1 MAGGKVR
8 HDVTSTL
15 PWMGAGTQFLVQLV
29 DALPDDALRAPSA
42 LPGWTR
48 AHVVGHVARNAEA
61 LTRLATWA
69 RTGVETPMYAEAGQ
83 RAADIESSAQHAA
96 GRLRRELSS
105 TADALDVALAALED
119 RHWKAQVRSALGR
132 EIPVT
137 EVPWMRVREVWLHAA
152 DLGSGATMADLPPE
166 VVDTLLDDVT
176 GTLSAKDG
184 CPSALLTATDR
195 DRIWRLGP
203 DEGAVEVH
211 GPAAPLLGWLTGR
224 SGGVALTTLGGDI
237 PTTPRWI

>member
-1 MAGGKVR
+1 MR
-8 HDVTSTL
+8 RDVTSTL
-15 PWMGAGTQFLVQLV
+15 PWMGAGTEFLVQLV

-69 RTGVETPMYAEAGQ
+69 RTGVETPMYADAQQ
-83 RAADIESSAQHAA
+83 RAADIEDSATHSADT
-96 GRLRRELSS
+96 LRRELSS
-105 TADALDVALAALED
+105 TADDLDVALATLED
-119 RHWKAQVRSALGR
+119 RHWQAPVRSALGR
-132 EIPVT
+132 EIPAA
-137 EVPWMRVREVWLHAA
+137 EVPWMRVREVWLHAV

-176 GTLSAKDG
+176 GALAAKDG

-195 DRIWRLGP
+195 DRTWQLGP
-203 DEGAVEVH
+203 EEGPVEVH

-224 SGGVALTTLGGDI
+224 GGGAPLTALGGAL
-237 PTTPRWI
+237 PTPPTWI